1 MAITAYAPIGA
12 PGYPNKKDTT
22 KTLNL
27 FDEQVIVEL
36 SQKYQKTPA

>member
-12 PGYPNKKDTT
+12 PGYPNKKDTA

-27 FDEQVIVEL
+27 FEESVIVEL